1 MQTHRFYEKHVA
13 SNSLRNIATDNLNLE
28 TFKMWLDQYPFIRT
42 LIREAL
48 MPRVWTLQ
56 KITAVPSAKAGDGS
70 MHSASD
76 VSATTLERSSSSA
89 SSLSKAGV
97 ADAGFGSNVRRTK
110 SGAEGGFAYTEDTN
124 TLEKRS
130 YKIGCIMPKDSR
142 IGKEGE

>member
-56 KITAVPSAKAGDGS
+56 KITAVPSGSAIDTSSTHMGSDAG
-70 MHSASD
+70 
-76 VSATTLERSSSSA
+76 TTMVERSSSSA
-89 SSLSKAGV
+89 
-97 ADAGFGSNVRRTK
+97 
-110 SGAEGGFAYTEDTN
+110 
-124 TLEKRS
+124 
-130 YKIGCIMPKDSR
+130 
-142 IGKEGE
+142 